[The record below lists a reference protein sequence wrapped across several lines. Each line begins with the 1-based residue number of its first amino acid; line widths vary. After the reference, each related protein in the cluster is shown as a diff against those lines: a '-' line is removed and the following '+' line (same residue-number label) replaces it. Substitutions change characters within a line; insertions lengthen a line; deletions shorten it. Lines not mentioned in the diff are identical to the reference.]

1 MPSYLHLA
9 TAICAAVVLL
19 STAHGQQL
27 YKSVGPDGRVV
38 YSDRQ
43 PTQGRLEKTIKY
55 EEQPSSDLA
64 AQSSSY
70 VEQLRRLR
78 ASAPKAAVA
87 AEGTILYSAKWCR
100 YCDQAKAFLASRNI
114 PYREVDI
121 DTPQGLAALAGTGA
135 GKGIPLLVRGATRL
149 QGFSRAS
156 YESVF
161 QTAR

>member
-1 MPSYLHLA
+1 MYLHLA
-9 TAICAAVVLL
+9 TAICAAVMLL

-55 EEQPSSDLA
+55 EEQPSSNLA
-64 AQSSSY
+64 TQSVSY

-78 ASAPKAAVA
+78 ASAPKVAVA
-87 AEGTILYSAKWCR
+87 PDAIVLYSAAWCR
-100 YCDQAKAFLASRNI
+100 YCDQAKAFLARRNI
-114 PYREVDI
+114 PYRKVDI
-121 DTPQGLAALAGTGA
+121 DTPEGLAAFAGA
-135 GKGIPLLVRGATRL
+135 GGGKGVPLLVRGATRL
-149 QGFSRAS
+149 QGFSLAS

-161 QTAR
+161 RTAR